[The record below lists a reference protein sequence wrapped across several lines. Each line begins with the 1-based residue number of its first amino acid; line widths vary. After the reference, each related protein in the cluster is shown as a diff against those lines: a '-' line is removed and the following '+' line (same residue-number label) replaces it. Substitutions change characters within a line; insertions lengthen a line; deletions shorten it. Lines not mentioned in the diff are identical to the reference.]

1 MIARLVEAALR
12 QRFLTVVLAL
22 ALAGYGWWS
31 FLGLKVEAYP
41 DISDTQVVV
50 IAQHPGQA
58 AEEMEQQVT
67 VPLERALNGIP
78 NVIARRSRTIFA
90 LSVVELTFDYDTND
104 YFARQ
109 VVSEKLRDADLPPG
123 TDVSLAP
130 LTTPTGELYRY
141 TLASPHKSDLELREI
156 QDWVVVPRLLQS
168 PGVADV
174 STFGGLV
181 KQFQIEINP
190 LALEKYNLSI
200 SQIARAVGANNRNA
214 GGALL
219 DNRQQSLVVR
229 GVGLLRSTSDIENV
243 VIKAVRGVPVYIRDI
258 GRVRIG
264 PAPQTGIFGLD
275 GAVGGVE
282 GIVLMRRGENPSEV
296 LAGVRD
302 TVDELNSTRLAPHT
316 RIVPIYDRTELV
328 GSTLSTVS
336 HTLAEGLA
344 IVFLVLLFF
353 LGSFRAAL
361 ITALIVPLSL
371 LFAFA
376 CMQLYGIPASLLS
389 LGALDF
395 GIIVDGTLVMT
406 EFLIRNLAA
415 ERAAASPRP
424 AWQVV
429 HDAALRIQ
437 RPIFFALAIL
447 VAAYL
452 PLFTLQRVERRLFT
466 PMAFTI
472 CAALAGSL
480 LFTLTLVPVLASWW
494 LGSSSTEWRNPVV
507 AWVTRRYTATL
518 QWSLRAP
525 WIGTSVALAIVAGAL
540 LLAGSLGTEFLPQ
553 LDEGVIWIRANL
565 PPGISLF
572 KSAEVAT
579 GIRSVIR
586 DFPEVRAVASQ
597 TGRVDSGTD
606 PFGPNR
612 NEFLVTLTPYSS
624 WPSSRTKRR
633 LVEEMA
639 RGLRQRVPAADF
651 NFTQPI
657 IDMVTEAV
665 TGSSAD
671 LAVIVSGPDLATLRR
686 LARES
691 LASLRSVRG
700 AADIAI
706 EQEADQPQLRI
717 DLDRTALAR
726 YALNVEDV
734 QDLIEL
740 AIGGR
745 AVSTLLEGEK
755 KFDVTVR
762 YTPEARADPAALR
775 TILVSTPD
783 GAKVPLSQLA
793 DIRVANGASIIARR
807 ENRRQI
813 TVRTNIR
820 DRDQGGFVAEAQR
833 RLRRD
838 VKLPSGYQV
847 TWGGQF
853 ENLDRARRRLAV
865 ILPVTVAIIFVLLF
879 WTFGSAVDALL
890 VLANVP
896 LSIVGGV
903 LALYLRGIN
912 FSVSAAVGFVSL
924 FGVAVMSGVLFI
936 TEFNRQRR
944 ELHLPLQEAV
954 VAGAGAQLR
963 PILVLLVMAML
974 GMCPAALAR
983 GIGSD
988 IQRPLATVIVG
999 GLASTL
1005 LLSLM
1010 ALPVFYYLTRRT
1022 ST

>member
-1 MIARLVEAALR
+1 M
-12 QRFLTVVLAL
+12 
-22 ALAGYGWWS
+22 
-31 FLGLKVEAYP
+31 
-41 DISDTQVVV
+41 
-50 IAQHPGQA
+50 
-58 AEEMEQQVT
+58 
-67 VPLERALNGIP
+67 
-78 NVIARRSRTIFA
+78 
-90 LSVVELTFDYDTND
+90 
-104 YFARQ
+104 
-109 VVSEKLRDADLPPG
+109 
-123 TDVSLAP
+123 
-130 LTTPTGELYRY
+130 
-141 TLASPHKSDLELREI
+141 RE
-156 QDWVVVPRLLQS
+156 
-168 PGVADV
+168 
-174 STFGGLV
+174 
-181 KQFQIEINP
+181 
-190 LALEKYNLSI
+190 
-200 SQIARAVGANNRNA
+200 
-214 GGALL
+214 
-219 DNRQQSLVVR
+219 
-229 GVGLLRSTSDIENV
+229 
-243 VIKAVRGVPVYIRDI
+243 
-258 GRVRIG
+258 
-264 PAPQTGIFGLD
+264 
-275 GAVGGVE
+275 
-282 GIVLMRRGENPSEV
+282 
-296 LAGVRD
+296 
-302 TVDELNSTRLAPHT
+302 
-316 RIVPIYDRTELV
+316 
-328 GSTLSTVS
+328 
-336 HTLAEGLA
+336 
-344 IVFLVLLFF
+344 
-353 LGSFRAAL
+353 
-361 ITALIVPLSL
+361 
-371 LFAFA
+371 
-376 CMQLYGIPASLLS
+376 
-389 LGALDF
+389 
-395 GIIVDGTLVMT
+395 
-406 EFLIRNLAA
+406 
-415 ERAAASPRP
+415 
-424 AWQVV
+424 
-429 HDAALRIQ
+429 
-437 RPIFFALAIL
+437 
-447 VAAYL
+447 
-452 PLFTLQRVERRLFT
+452 
-466 PMAFTI
+466 
-472 CAALAGSL
+472 
-480 LFTLTLVPVLASWW
+480 
-494 LGSSSTEWRNPVV
+494 
-507 AWVTRRYTATL
+507 
-518 QWSLRAP
+518 
-525 WIGTSVALAIVAGAL
+525 
-540 LLAGSLGTEFLPQ
+540 
-553 LDEGVIWIRANL
+553 
-565 PPGISLF
+565 
-572 KSAEVAT
+572 
-579 GIRSVIR
+579 
-586 DFPEVRAVASQ
+586 VASQ

-624 WPSSRTKRR
+624 WPASRTKRR

-639 RGLRQRVPAADF
+639 HRLRQRVPAADF